1 MRTQRG
7 GMFVGFIAGL
17 LVGLALALG
26 VALYVTKVPVPF
38 IDKVPRA
45 TAEQDAAE
53 TERNRNWN
61 PNESLASKTPVRPP
75 ASSAPVPAP
84 VGAAPGPA
92 GNDPAS
98 GALLPSVATV
108 PAGSQPPATAAAVA
122 TARPTTGGDT
132 SARPAG
138 DPFVYFVQIGAYGRN
153 EDAEQQRARLAM
165 AGMTARVTEREQAG
179 RTVYRVRLGPF
190 DVRETAEAVKQ
201 QAADGGF
208 ADAALVRQ
216 QR

>member
-61 PNESLASKTPVRPP
+61 PNESLASKVPVRPP
-75 ASSAPVPAP
+75 ASSAPV
-84 VGAAPGPA
+84 AAPAAGQD
-92 GNDPAS
+92 GNDAAS
-98 GALLPSVATV
+98 GALLPNVATV
-108 PAGSQPPATAAAVA
+108 PAGSQPPATAAVS
-122 TARPTTGGDT
+122 TARPATGGDA

-190 DVRETAEAVKQ
+190 EVRETAEAVKQ